1 MARGEGIKKIN
12 NLFDKYKKTLRAP
25 QATVV
30 KEFQG
35 VVYELFGSEV
45 NAHQCSYTPQSKTLV
60 LTIGGPLKT
69 EILLRKKE
77 VLLRLKN
84 ELGEKSAP
92 KQIL

>member
-12 NLFDKYKKTLRAP
+12 NLFEKYKKSLRAP

-45 NAHQCSYTPQSKTLV
+45 GKHQCSYTPHSRTLV

-77 VLLRLKN
+77 ILTRLKE
-84 ELGEKSAP
+84 ELGEKSSP